1 MSVNTRLAAMAFAVA
16 AALGATAS
24 SSFAQAQHHMQLKV
38 EPPKST
44 VTPSGSWLPKS
55 VTYIKASNTSKDDQF
70 GGAVALSGDGNTL
83 AVGAVNEDGGG
94 KGVNPVVKPG
104 KGAGKG
110 GKGGGETLTN
120 SGAVYVYTRTAA
132 GWKQQA
138 YLKASNAGEGYQFGS
153 ALSITND
160 GNLLAV
166 GSIGEASSAVG
177 VNGNQNDSSM
187 PGAGAVYVF
196 ARKGGVWAQQAYVKS
211 SNTGGPVV
219 GYQFGYSVSLSSDGS
234 TLAAGQ
240 TSDPSN
246 ATGIN
251 GDDKNTSAP
260 DSGAV
265 FVFGHDGDS
274 WSQQAYV
281 KPWNTTQRGVLFGYS
296 VGLSA
301 NGDTMGV
308 GTYDED
314 RGRGAIYV
322 FNRKDGKW
330 AQQTRLT
337 ASNAEPGDSLGCS
350 IGISDD
356 GNTIVAGAFDEDA
369 ILSGIQP
376 PDAGGNDE
384 PSDTSSG
391 AAYIFE
397 RKDGKWSQRAYVKA
411 FNTRENDQFGWAL
424 AISRDGNSIA
434 IGSHLEDSAAKGIN
448 GDMTDTMAED
458 SGAVYVYTRSGDGW
472 SPAAYVKAP
481 NTKPAAEF
489 GMAVALNADGKMMA
503 VGATKENSAAK
514 GVNGNQKDASLVN
527 AGAAYVYSDAAESAT
542 TSRK

>member
-1 MSVNTRLAAMAFAVA
+1 MRKSKTGVASIALLLAVG
-16 AALGATAS
+16 LGAPIAG
-24 SSFAQAQHHMQLKV
+24 FAQAQHKMQV
-38 EPPKST
+38 GVQPPKA
-44 VTPSGSWLPKS
+44 VVMPSGSWLPKS
-55 VTYIKASNTSKDDQF
+55 TTYIKASNTSKEDQF

-83 AVGAVNEDGGG
+83 AVGAIDEDGAG
-94 KGVNPVVKPG
+94 KGVNPVTKG
-104 KGAGKG
+104 K
-110 GKGGGETLTN
+110 EMVTN

-138 YLKASNAGEGYQFGS
+138 YLKASNSGEGYQFGN
-153 ALSITND
+153 ALSLSND

-166 GSIGEASSAVG
+166 GSTGEASSATG
-177 VNGNQNDSSM
+177 INGNQSDSSM

-196 ARKGGVWAQQAYVKS
+196 ARKAGIWSQEAYVKS

-234 TLAAGQ
+234 TLAVGQ

-251 GDDKNTSAP
+251 GDQKNTAAP

-265 FVFGHDGDS
+265 FVFARDGGS

-296 VGLSA
+296 VGLS
-301 NGDTMGV
+301 GDGNTMGV

-314 RGRGAIYV
+314 RGRGAVYV
-322 FNRKDGKW
+322 FTRKASKW
-330 AQQTRLT
+330 AQQARLT

-350 IGISDD
+350 LGISDD
-356 GNTIVAGAFDEDA
+356 GNTILAGAFDEDA
-369 ILSGIQP
+369 ILPGIQP
-376 PDAGGNDE
+376 PNAGSDDE

-391 AAYIFE
+391 SAYVFV
-397 RKDGKWSQRAYVKA
+397 RKDGKWSQQAYVKA

-424 AISRDGNSIA
+424 AISRDGSTIA
-434 IGSHLEDSAAKGIN
+434 IGSHLEDSGAKGIN
-448 GDMTDTMAED
+448 GDMTDTTAED
-458 SGAVYVYTRSGDGW
+458 SGAVYVYTRSGDSW
-472 SPAAYVKAP
+472 SPAAYVKAS
-481 NTKPAAEF
+481 NTRAGAEF
-489 GMAVALNADGKMMA
+489 GMALALNGDGKEMA
-503 VGATKENSAAK
+503 VGSTKESSAAK
-514 GVNGNQKDASLVN
+514 GVNGNQKDVSMVN
-527 AGAAYVYSDAAESAT
+527 AGAAYVYSDASSDSTT